1 MPKIEQK
8 SKAPRILALDLLR
21 GYFLISIILN
31 HLQWYP
37 SGFDFVAFR
46 GSLLVSAAEGFFII
60 SGILLGIVRGKKLL
74 DQPFRV
80 SALLVLQRGAKL
92 YITAVVL
99 MLAFTFIGWLFLDN
113 PGLKPGIRP
122 IDQPLSDILF
132 GAFSLQYL
140 YGWAD
145 FLRLYAI
152 FLIMTPLALWALRKG
167 KWYVVVLGSIGLWML
182 YPIAL
187 SETNKTAEMLM
198 PLSWQL
204 IFFIGLVIGFH
215 WSDVQ
220 TWWSRQTKRFRRI
233 ITIPVLT
240 FAAVTLIINAI
251 LVSLKSTGVLPDSFQ
266 VTYDTIHMTT
276 FNKEALT
283 LPRLILFGLWFTLG
297 LTIFMRYETKIKQ
310 WFGWILL
317 PFGANSLYVYIL
329 HAILIFFAHLI
340 LRPEASTNI
349 FVNFFGSL
357 VILTLIFIA
366 VKKRFLFKIIPR

>member
-1 MPKIEQK
+1 
-8 SKAPRILALDLLR
+8 
-21 GYFLISIILN
+21 
-31 HLQWYP
+31 
-37 SGFDFVAFR
+37 
-46 GSLLVSAAEGFFII
+46 
-60 SGILLGIVRGKKLL
+60 
-74 DQPFRV
+74 
-80 SALLVLQRGAKL
+80 
-92 YITAVVL
+92 
-99 MLAFTFIGWLFLDN
+99 
-113 PGLKPGIRP
+113 
-122 IDQPLSDILF
+122 
-132 GAFSLQYL
+132 
-140 YGWAD
+140 
-145 FLRLYAI
+145 
-152 FLIMTPLALWALRKG
+152 MTPLALWALRKG
-167 KWYVVVLGSIGLWML
+167 KWYLVVLGSIGLWML

-187 SETNKTAEMLM
+187 NETSKTAEMLM

-220 TWWSRQTKRFRRI
+220 TWWSKRTKRFRRI
-233 ITIPVLT
+233 VTVPVLT

-251 LVSLKSTGVLPDSFQ
+251 LVTLKSAGVLPDSFQ
-266 VTYDTIHMTT
+266 VAYDTIHMTT

-349 FVNFFGSL
+349 FINFFGSL
-357 VILTLIFIA
+357 VILALIFIA